1 MPECKIY
8 CTALGCKWQTL
19 SGTYGR
25 ERKYSRREALEGIQ
39 EGGDQV
45 NHIDPNLL
53 VALCTGLLSFAGA
66 AIVAKINAS
75 SAKEIAQMKEESTTR
90 LAEKKDKAQQELVS
104 YKIDKLTEKVE
115 KHNNVVEN
123 VAILQHD
130 MSTVWMRYDDMK
142 KLIDSIKKKEE

>member
-1 MPECKIY
+1 
-8 CTALGCKWQTL
+8 
-19 SGTYGR
+19 
-25 ERKYSRREALEGIQ
+25 
-39 EGGDQV
+39 
-45 NHIDPNLL
+45 
-53 VALCTGLLSFAGA
+53 
-66 AIVAKINAS
+66 
-75 SAKEIAQMKEESTTR
+75 MKEESAAR

-142 KLIDSIKKKEE
+142 KLIDSIKKRKNNNKGKERFLLNLYKFSFNGSFFY

>member
-1 MPECKIY
+1 M
-8 CTALGCKWQTL
+8 
-19 SGTYGR
+19 
-25 ERKYSRREALEGIQ
+25 
-39 EGGDQV
+39 

-75 SAKEIAQMKEESTTR
+75 SAKEIVQMKEESATQ

-142 KLIDSIKKKEE
+142 KLIDSIKKRKNNNKGKERFLLNLYKFSFNGSFFY

>member
-1 MPECKIY
+1 M
-8 CTALGCKWQTL
+8 
-19 SGTYGR
+19 
-25 ERKYSRREALEGIQ
+25 
-39 EGGDQV
+39 

-53 VALCTGLLSFAGA
+53 IAICTGLLSFAGA
-66 AIVAKINAS
+66 AVVAKINAS
-75 SAKEIAQMKEESTTR
+75 SAKEIAQMKEDSATQ

-130 MSTVWMRYDDMK
+130 ISTV
-142 KLIDSIKKKEE
+142 

>member
-8 CTALGCKWQTL
+8 CTALGCKWETL

-39 EGGDQV
+39 EGGGQV

-66 AIVAKINAS
+66 TIVAKINAS

-142 KLIDSIKKKEE
+142 KLIDGIKKQEE